1 MVRRAILGTP
11 ENSISTTH
19 LLFSSLQRSAASG
32 SQKDGPGNMAVNQ
45 SAKSSPEH
53 SAHARAR
60 VRDIAQ
66 RSIARSE
73 GSAVA
78 TFNQW
83 QILAV
88 VMSKGIG
95 RSSDLRQTSGWIG
108 LTPEVHCRDKTAVH
122 SEYVQNL
129 AVRKNIPLKALDELV
144 HPDVCHASIFLGHC
158 KRFGFESFLLGAGG
172 FVKHADDRTL

>member
-1 MVRRAILGTP
+1 MVRRAVLVTP
-11 ENSISTTH
+11 ENSIPTVH

-32 SQKDGPGNMAVNQ
+32 SQKDGAGNMAVNQ

-53 SAHARAR
+53 SAHPRAR

-83 QILAV
+83 QISAV
-88 VMSKGIG
+88 VMSIPGS
-95 RSSDLRQTSGWIG
+95 RESGWG
-108 LTPEVHCRDKTAVH
+108 
-122 SEYVQNL
+122 
-129 AVRKNIPLKALDELV
+129 
-144 HPDVCHASIFLGHC
+144 G
-158 KRFGFESFLLGAGG
+158 GGAGL
-172 FVKHADDRTL
+172 R

>member
-1 MVRRAILGTP
+1 MVRRAVLGAP
-11 ENSISTTH
+11 ENSIPTAH

-32 SQKDGPGNMAVNQ
+32 SQKDGAGNMAVNQ

-83 QILAV
+83 PIAAARRPCILKFAQGGGG
-88 VMSKGIG
+88 SK
-95 RSSDLRQTSGWIG
+95 
-108 LTPEVHCRDKTAVH
+108 A
-122 SEYVQNL
+122 
-129 AVRKNIPLKALDELV
+129 A
-144 HPDVCHASIFLGHC
+144 
-158 KRFGFESFLLGAGG
+158 
-172 FVKHADDRTL
+172 

>member
-1 MVRRAILGTP
+1 MVRRAVLGTP
-11 ENSISTTH
+11 QNSIPTAH

-32 SQKDGPGNMAVNQ
+32 SQKDGAANMAVNQ

-66 RSIARSE
+66 KSIARSE

-83 QILAV
+83 RISAV
-88 VMSKGIG
+88 VMSTGIG
-95 RSSDLRQTSGWIG
+95 RSCGRQYFVWTSHFEFPSVLWYQWVG
-108 LTPEVHCRDKTAVH
+108 V
-122 SEYVQNL
+122 
-129 AVRKNIPLKALDELV
+129 VRATSYLHFNPA
-144 HPDVCHASIFLGHC
+144 
-158 KRFGFESFLLGAGG
+158 
-172 FVKHADDRTL
+172 

>member
-1 MVRRAILGTP
+1 MVRRAVRGTP
-11 ENSISTTH
+11 DNRIPTAH

-32 SQKDGPGNMAVNQ
+32 SQRDGAGNMAVNQ

-53 SAHARAR
+53 SAHARTR

-83 QILAV
+83 RTSAV
-88 VMSKGIG
+88 VMSKGLGIG
-95 RSSDLRQTSGWIG
+95 ELHAPSIAELS
-108 LTPEVHCRDKTAVH
+108 AVL
-122 SEYVQNL
+122 ER
-129 AVRKNIPLKALDELV
+129 VRT
-144 HPDVCHASIFLGHC
+144 HAFP
-158 KRFGFESFLLGAGG
+158 RAFAGAGSPS
-172 FVKHADDRTL
+172 

>member
-1 MVRRAILGTP
+1 MVRRAVLDTA
-11 ENSISTTH
+11 ENSIPTAQ
-19 LLFSSLQRSAASG
+19 LLFSSLQGSAASG
-32 SQKDGPGNMAVNQ
+32 SQKDGAGNMEVNQ

-60 VRDIAQ
+60 VRDLAQ

-83 QILAV
+83 QISAV

-95 RSSDLRQTSGWIG
+95 RSSGRAS
-108 LTPEVHCRDKTAVH
+108 AA
-122 SEYVQNL
+122 S
-129 AVRKNIPLKALDELV
+129 APL
-144 HPDVCHASIFLGHC
+144 
-158 KRFGFESFLLGAGG
+158 
-172 FVKHADDRTL
+172 

>member
-1 MVRRAILGTP
+1 MVRRAVLGTP
-11 ENSISTTH
+11 ENSIPTAH
-19 LLFSSLQRSAASG
+19 LLFSSLQRSAVSG
-32 SQKDGPGNMAVNQ
+32 SQKDGAGNMAVNQ

-83 QILAV
+83 QISAI

-95 RSSDLRQTSGWIG
+95 RSSGRASAATAPSWSGSLSGTGSILG
-108 LTPEVHCRDKTAVH
+108 G
-122 SEYVQNL
+122 
-129 AVRKNIPLKALDELV
+129 ALS
-144 HPDVCHASIFLGHC
+144 HYW
-158 KRFGFESFLLGAGG
+158 
-172 FVKHADDRTL
+172 

>member
-1 MVRRAILGTP
+1 MVRRAVLGTP
-11 ENSISTTH
+11 ENSIPTAH
-19 LLFSSLQRSAASG
+19 LLFSSLQRSAVSG
-32 SQKDGPGNMAVNQ
+32 SQKDGAGNMAVNQ

-83 QILAV
+83 QISAV

-95 RSSDLRQTSGWIG
+95 RPVVRPRWRGNCTLVVGIAEYRASHL
-108 LTPEVHCRDKTAVH
+108 KT
-122 SEYVQNL
+122 
-129 AVRKNIPLKALDELV
+129 
-144 HPDVCHASIFLGHC
+144 
-158 KRFGFESFLLGAGG
+158 
-172 FVKHADDRTL
+172 

>member
-1 MVRRAILGTP
+1 MVRRAVLGTP
-11 ENSISTTH
+11 KNSIPTAN

-32 SQKDGPGNMAVNQ
+32 SQKDGAGNMAVNQ

-83 QILAV
+83 RILAL
-88 VMSKGIG
+88 VMSKGMG
-95 RSSDLRQTSGWIG
+95 RPSALA
-108 LTPEVHCRDKTAVH
+108 LPKPTAK
-122 SEYVQNL
+122 L
-129 AVRKNIPLKALDELV
+129 
-144 HPDVCHASIFLGHC
+144 
-158 KRFGFESFLLGAGG
+158 
-172 FVKHADDRTL
+172 